1 MKRTKSEREIAASA
15 AARRRG
21 LFVAAVAVLVGGLML
36 ALSSD
41 FLTLHC
47 VIAAAVALSGGI
59 AAARAGL
66 TFHPDCARSAGMTG
80 GIYAALGYALPFM
93 AHNFIR
99 YLNVNDQTAAERAAL
114 LTPDQIAL
122 MEQFNV
128 VVGAEFFR
136 GQDIS
141 YLFGYLLFGLLFGWL
156 FGMLGGAL
164 AKRQLARG

>member
-1 MKRTKSEREIAASA
+1 MRRTKSEQEIAASA
-15 AARRRG
+15 AARKRG
-21 LFVAAVAVLVGGLML
+21 LFVAAIAVLIGGLML
-36 ALSSD
+36 ALSGD
-41 FLTLHC
+41 FLALHC
-47 VIAAAVALSGGI
+47 VVAAAVALAGGI

-66 TFHPDCARSAGMTG
+66 PFHPECARSAGMTG

-93 AHNFIR
+93 IYNFVR
-99 YLNVNDQTAAERAAL
+99 YVNVNDQTAAERAAL

-141 YLFGYLLFGLLFGWL
+141 YLFGYLLFALIFGWL
-156 FGMLGGAL
+156 FGLIGGLL
-164 AKRQLARG
+164 AKQQKST

>member
-1 MKRTKSEREIAASA
+1 MRKTKSAQEIAANA

-21 LFVAAVAVLVGGLML
+21 LFTAAIAVLVGGLML
-36 ALSSD
+36 ALSSE

-47 VIAAAVALSGGI
+47 VVAAAVALSGGI

-66 TFHPDCARSAGMTG
+66 PFHPDCARSAGMTG

-99 YLNVNDQTAAERAAL
+99 YLSVNDQTAAERAAL

-141 YLFGYLLFGLLFGWL
+141 YLFGYLLFSLLFGWL
-156 FGMLGGAL
+156 LGLIGGVL
-164 AKRQLARG
+164 AKKQSFS

>member
-1 MKRTKSEREIAASA
+1 MKRTKSEKEIAASA

-21 LFVAAVAVLVGGLML
+21 LFTAAIAVLVGGLML
-36 ALSSD
+36 ALSSE

-47 VIAAAVALSGGI
+47 VVAAAVALSGGI

-66 TFHPDCARSAGMTG
+66 PFHPECARSAGMTG

-93 AHNFIR
+93 IYNFVR
-99 YLNVNDQTAAERAAL
+99 YVNVNDQTAAERAAL

-141 YLFGYLLFGLLFGWL
+141 YLFGYLLFALIFGWL
-156 FGMLGGAL
+156 FGLIGGLL
-164 AKRQLARG
+164 AKQQKST

>member
-1 MKRTKSEREIAASA
+1 MKRTKSEKEIAASA

-21 LFVAAVAVLVGGLML
+21 LFTAAIAVLVGGLML
-36 ALSSD
+36 ALSSE

-47 VIAAAVALSGGI
+47 VVAAAVALSGGI

-66 TFHPDCARSAGMTG
+66 PFHPDCARRAGATG

-99 YLNVNDQTAAERAAL
+99 YLSVNDQTAAERAAL

-141 YLFGYLLFGLLFGWL
+141 YLFGYLLFALLFGWL

-164 AKRQLARG
+164 AKRQLARS

>member
-1 MKRTKSEREIAASA
+1 MRKTKSEREIAANA

-36 ALSSD
+36 ALSGD

-47 VIAAAVALSGGI
+47 AVAAAVALSGGI

-66 TFHPDCARSAGMTG
+66 PLHPECARSAGMTG

-99 YLNVNDQTAAERAAL
+99 YLSVNDQTAAERAAL

-122 MEQFNV
+122 MEQFRV

-141 YLFGYLLFGLLFGWL
+141 YLFGYLLFALLFGWL
-156 FGMLGGAL
+156 FGLVGGAL
-164 AKRQLARG
+164 AKRQLSP

>member
-1 MKRTKSEREIAASA
+1 MKTKSEREIAASA
-15 AARRRG
+15 AARKRG
-21 LFVAAVAVLVGGLML
+21 LFVAAVAVLIGGLML
-36 ALSSD
+36 ALSGD

-47 VIAAAVALSGGI
+47 VVAAAVALSGGI

-66 TFHPDCARSAGMTG
+66 PFHPDCARSAGMTG

-99 YLNVNDQTAAERAAL
+99 YLNVNDQTAAERAAQ

-128 VVGAEFFR
+128 VVGADFFR

-141 YLFGYLLFGLLFGWL
+141 YLFGYLLFALLFGWL
-156 FGMLGGAL
+156 FGLVGGAL
-164 AKRQLARG
+164 AKRQFARS

>member
-1 MKRTKSEREIAASA
+1 
-15 AARRRG
+15 
-21 LFVAAVAVLVGGLML
+21 VV
-36 ALSSD
+36 
-41 FLTLHC
+41 
-47 VIAAAVALSGGI
+47 AAAVALSGGI

-66 TFHPDCARSAGMTG
+66 PFHPGCARSAGATG

-93 AHNFIR
+93 IYNFVR
-99 YLNVNDQTAAERAAL
+99 YVNVNDQTAAERAAL

-141 YLFGYLLFGLLFGWL
+141 YLFGYLLFALIFGWL
-156 FGMLGGAL
+156 FGLIGGLL
-164 AKRQLARG
+164 AKQQKST